1 MAPRFVAPYRK
12 NDKNDANDAE
22 AICEAVGRPTM
33 RFVPVKTVEQQ
44 AVLTLHRARAAVI
57 GQRTALANQLRGLL
71 AEYGITVPV
80 GIRRLRAVVPALL
93 EDADNGAPALA
104 RQTFAEIYERFV
116 ALFAQVDYYDRQ
128 LVQIARAHEAVRR
141 VMAIEGVGPITGTA
155 LVSTVGDA
163 KAFTNG
169 RQLAAWLGL
178 VPRQHSTGGKPR
190 QGQIS
195 KRGDIYL
202 RTLFIHGA
210 RAALRHLSALPVSR
224 REWATRLL
232 QRRGRNKAAVALA
245 AKNARMAWALLARH
259 QEYRPTPAT
268 AV

>member
-1 MAPRFVAPYRK
+1 VAPYRK

-33 RFVPVKTVEQQ
+33 RFVPIKTVEQQ

-71 AEYGITVPV
+71 AEYGLAVPV
-80 GIRRLRAVVPALL
+80 GIRRLRAIVPSLL
-93 EDADNGAPALA
+93 EDADNGLPPLA
-104 RQTFAEIYERFV
+104 RQVFAGIYARFMT
-116 ALFAQVDYYDRQ
+116 LFDEVDHYDRQ
-128 LVQIARAHEAVRR
+128 LVQVARAHESVGR
-141 VMAIEGVGPITGTA
+141 VMAIEGIGPITGTA
-155 LVSTVGDA
+155 LVSSVGDA
-163 KAFTNG
+163 KAFANG

-178 VPRQHSTGGKPR
+178 VPRQYSTGGKPR
-190 QGQIS
+190 HGQIS

-210 RAALRHLSALPVSR
+210 RAALRHLSSLPASR
-224 REWATRLL
+224 RDWATRLL

-245 AKNARMAWALLARH
+245 AKNARIAWVLLSRE
-259 QEYRPTPAT
+259 QVYRSTPAT
-268 AV
+268 AA